1 MGLITCHTPFL
12 VDPGVLLMV
21 YEERVDFTGISNSRL
36 EVKSTYTERQFLFS
50 ASAPIRGT
58 GWLKNS

>member
-1 MGLITCHTPFL
+1 MWLIACHTPFL

-21 YEERVDFTGISNSRL
+21 YEERVDFAGISNSRL
-36 EVKSTYTERQFLFS
+36 EVVATYTERQFLFS

-58 GWLKNS
+58 DSLLN